1 MKFLGV
7 HDACQSSLVSPALK
21 KKSNLNGSKSDPTR
35 KPLCHVQKEMPE
47 ETDRFPWSLELSLV
61 NLSWLIFTCS
71 DHGQSTCSVS
81 TTLVLRAQEMLLG
94 MLWRKVLSAPI
105 QEMLDFPL
113 LHQERGNEYGRNY
126 IYSLRAGF

>member
-1 MKFLGV
+1 
-7 HDACQSSLVSPALK
+7 
-21 KKSNLNGSKSDPTR
+21 
-35 KPLCHVQKEMPE
+35 MPE

-71 DHGQSTCSVS
+71 DHGQSTRSVS

-94 MLWRKVLSAPI
+94 MLWRKVLSTPI